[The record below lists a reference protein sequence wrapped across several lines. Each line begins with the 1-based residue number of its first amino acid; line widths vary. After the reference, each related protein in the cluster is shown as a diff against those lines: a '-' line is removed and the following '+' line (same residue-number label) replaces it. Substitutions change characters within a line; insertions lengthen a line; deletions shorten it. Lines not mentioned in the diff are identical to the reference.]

1 MGHTYGTW
9 LPGDSRGFRT
19 RHHREHIDGD
29 YKSPPPRGKFDGL
42 HRYSKSVMRRPPVRL
57 GADQRPLVL
66 RLLMESFA
74 RRGVA
79 VVTGCVD
86 SVHFHILARFPDR
99 RADHWVGIAKKEA
112 SHFAKEAGNCP
123 VGGLWAAGGKC
134 VPITDRGHQLA
145 TARYILDHQTQ
156 AAAVWFRGKL
166 LAAANSPPTQ
176 GASSQGFGLKT

>member
-1 MGHTYGTW
+1 
-9 LPGDSRGFRT
+9 
-19 RHHREHIDGD
+19 
-29 YKSPPPRGKFDGL
+29 
-42 HRYSKSVMRRPPVRL
+42 
-57 GADQRPLVL
+57 
-66 RLLMESFA
+66 MESFA